1 MIDILSI
8 FWYNKNMENTRSN
21 SPSIPTILD
30 GIKTADIKVNYGPDL
45 PSDQEVV
52 EYFNERRPDTWLII
66 PPEEEL
72 NPQQREALAVFGN
85 ADNLRED
92 PGYKIITAT
101 FRLLVESEAERRSRQ
116 KTTQVVDK
124 CIKSGMTAKENRD
137 RLIDRYAKVTEGT
150 ILTLRRQVLD
160 DELDE
165 DSLFRE
171 YLQPGASNLGRL
183 AILECLGFS
192 KASVRGAISC
202 GSIDDYES
210 KKSKSEEFFA
220 LTDEEREEK
229 LKKLLKRSEYAI
241 RQQRA
246 DREKREQEAALEAV
260 NKKMFGDDL
269 EEATRRIERDVE
281 SLRQDGYTLLS
292 SAASLMHSRE
302 KAGPVAG
309 SLGELRQAFPDLCY
323 PSGLNVFD
331 YLAEECS
338 ADTKM
343 AVLVG
348 AQVMGSGK
356 VYALGTNLA
365 TIYKKSDSSEG

>member
-30 GIKTADIKVNYGPDL
+30 GIKAADIKVNYGPDL

-52 EYFNERRPDTWLII
+52 EYFNERRPDTWPII

-246 DREKREQEAALEAV
+246 DREKREQEAALEAAY
-260 NKKMFGDDL
+260 KKMFGDDL

-281 SLRQDGYTLLS
+281 SLQQDGYTLACLS
-292 SAASLMHSRE
+292 AKLIHSRE
-302 KAGPVAG
+302 EIELITGN
-309 SLGELRQAFPDLCY
+309 LGELRQAFLDLCY

-356 VYALGTNLA
+356 VHTLGTNLA